1 MTSPVSPE
9 GQDNYRCPDRGGPDG
24 QRCQLLIEHDP
35 PVHLARIHGAYAGWD
50 DDGTEVAQLPP
61 TPLVVS
67 FPRGRGLATRAY
79 VAVSAAMIGARKS
92 APSLFGVSGSSIG

>member
-50 DDGTEVAQLPP
+50 DDVAPKWPSCHPP
-61 TPLVVS
+61 RWL
-67 FPRGRGLATRAY
+67 
-79 VAVSAAMIGARKS
+79 SASPGDED
-92 APSLFGVSGSSIG
+92 